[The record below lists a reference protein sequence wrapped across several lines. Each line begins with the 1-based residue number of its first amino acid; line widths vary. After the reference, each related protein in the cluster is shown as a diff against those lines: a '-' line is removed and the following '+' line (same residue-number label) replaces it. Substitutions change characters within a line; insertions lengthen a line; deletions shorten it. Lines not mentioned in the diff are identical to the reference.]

1 MLQFVNLDA
10 AETVFFARELESKAA
25 RSYDVIKAPLKA
37 FELFPVDTSDGPG
50 CETISYKQF
59 DQTGIAKIIGNYA
72 DDLPRANVKGKEFF
86 AKVKSVGNSYG
97 YSLQEIR
104 AAQFANRPLDQMQAN
119 AAARAQREK
128 WNRIAFYGDAEY
140 DLQGF
145 LTNVNIPEGTVV
157 AGAALGTAWSTK
169 TPDEIIK
176 DVNEMINSV
185 IALTNGAEQV
195 NTVAMPIAQYTL
207 INTTPRSATSD
218 TTILQFLQNSHP
230 GVEFMWANELDSA
243 QLAANGVTRFT
254 GDVMMAY
261 RRDPEVVQLKMPVLF
276 ETLPVQEKGLEY
288 EIPCHS
294 RIGGVVVRY
303 PLAAVFRDGI

>member
-1 MLQFVNLDA
+1 MPQFLNLDA

-128 WNRIAFYGDAEY
+128 WNRIAFYGDDEF

-145 LTNVNIPEGTVV
+145 LTNVNIPDGTVT
-157 AGAALGTAWSTK
+157 AGAVLGTAWSTK
-169 TPDEIIK
+169 TPDEIIA

-185 IALTNGAEQV
+185 ITLTNGAEQV
-195 NTVAMPIAQYTL
+195 NTVVMPIAQYTL
-207 INTTPRSATSD
+207 INTTPRSATTD

-261 RRDPEVVQLKMPVLF
+261 RRDPDVVQLKMPVLF
-276 ETLPVQEKGLEY
+276 ETLPVKEQGLEY
-288 EIPCHS
+288 IVPCHS

-303 PLAAVFRDGI
+303 PLAAVFRDGL